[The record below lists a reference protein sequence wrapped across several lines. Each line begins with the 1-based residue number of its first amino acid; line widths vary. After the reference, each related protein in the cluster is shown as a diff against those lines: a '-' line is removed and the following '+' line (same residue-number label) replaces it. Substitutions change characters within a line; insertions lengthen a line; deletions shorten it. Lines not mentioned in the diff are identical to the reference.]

1 MKVVHYCPT
10 RYAQARVLDRSVGC
24 CADRRAEGVHGEYRA
39 HARDLDAR
47 HHADVADPERRPI
60 LTRLSTYPRV
70 RGLAIGAFAET
81 SADVRLLLRETAEA
95 AAARFWRDAGATS
108 ATAAQSVYMSV
119 CRRRWGAEFALQGA
133 RMRIA
138 RAYLVAG
145 QAEPAPRDP
154 RGGGFDPGDAAA
166 FAAAS
171 APSLFRASRRARAGS
186 PRAAAELLRPP
197 ARCAHDF
204 GRAPPA
210 RTDGTGVVSRCLR
223 VGGVPCEWVRGAMC
237 QRWSNLTA

>member
-1 MKVVHYCPT
+1 M
-10 RYAQARVLDRSVGC
+10 AARHLRRCLARSDVRAFSRAACFSRSVSGF
-24 CADRRAEGVHGEYRA
+24 
-39 HARDLDAR
+39 
-47 HHADVADPERRPI
+47 
-60 LTRLSTYPRV
+60 RLRV
-70 RGLAIGAFAET
+70 RGLVIGAFAET

-119 CRRRWGAEFALQGA
+119 YRRRWGAEFALQGA

-138 RAYLVAG
+138 RAYLVTG

-171 APSLFRASRRARAGS
+171 APSLPGVPQGQSGFASR
-186 PRAAAELLRPP
+186 
-197 ARCAHDF
+197 
-204 GRAPPA
+204 
-210 RTDGTGVVSRCLR
+210 
-223 VGGVPCEWVRGAMC
+223 GG
-237 QRWSNLTA
+237 

>member
-1 MKVVHYCPT
+1 MAMESRQNLATLTIPT
-10 RYAQARVLDRSVGC
+10 AA
-24 CADRRAEGVHGEYRA
+24 
-39 HARDLDAR
+39 
-47 HHADVADPERRPI
+47 
-60 LTRLSTYPRV
+60 
-70 RGLAIGAFAET
+70 
-81 SADVRLLLRETAEA
+81 A

-119 CRRRWGAEFALQGA
+119 YRRRWGAEFALQGA

-171 APSLFRASRRARAGS
+171 APSLPGVPQGQSGFASR
-186 PRAAAELLRPP
+186 
-197 ARCAHDF
+197 
-204 GRAPPA
+204 
-210 RTDGTGVVSRCLR
+210 
-223 VGGVPCEWVRGAMC
+223 GG
-237 QRWSNLTA
+237 

>member
-1 MKVVHYCPT
+1 MHGEYE
-10 RYAQARVLDRSVGC
+10 AHARVLD
-24 CADRRAEGVHGEYRA
+24 
-39 HARDLDAR
+39 AR
-47 HHADVADPERRPI
+47 HQTGVADPERRPI

-70 RGLAIGAFAET
+70 RGLVIGAFAET

-119 CRRRWGAEFALQGA
+119 YRRRWGAEFALQGA

-138 RAYLVAG
+138 RAYLVTG

-171 APSLFRASRRARAGS
+171 APSLPGGGGGG
-186 PRAAAELLRPP
+186 
-197 ARCAHDF
+197 DDD
-204 GRAPPA
+204 
-210 RTDGTGVVSRCLR
+210 DGGGGGVVD
-223 VGGVPCEWVRGAMC
+223 GYM
-237 QRWSNLTA
+237 

>member
-1 MKVVHYCPT
+1 M
-10 RYAQARVLDRSVGC
+10 
-24 CADRRAEGVHGEYRA
+24 DRRKDEHARRVRAPRGVAEGDVVVAQRVAIAVARRRA
-39 HARDLDAR
+39 QEA
-47 HHADVADPERRPI
+47 PE
-60 LTRLSTYPRV
+60 
-70 RGLAIGAFAET
+70 GLAARTVALDHRRVERTAHLRRQRAVLPDLLGGTHLCGLIGAFAET

-119 CRRRWGAEFALQGA
+119 YRRRWGAEFALQGA

-138 RAYLVAG
+138 RAYLVTG

-171 APSLFRASRRARAGS
+171 APSLPGVPQGQSGFASR
-186 PRAAAELLRPP
+186 
-197 ARCAHDF
+197 
-204 GRAPPA
+204 
-210 RTDGTGVVSRCLR
+210 
-223 VGGVPCEWVRGAMC
+223 GG
-237 QRWSNLTA
+237 

>member
-1 MKVVHYCPT
+1 MNWSLDDLPAGRHGGDSPL
-10 RYAQARVLDRSVGC
+10 AVLLQHFFRAPDGSAGFLD
-24 CADRRAEGVHGEYRA
+24 ADVIAA

-70 RGLAIGAFAET
+70 RGLVIGAFAET

-119 CRRRWGAEFALQGA
+119 YRRRWGAEFALQGA

-138 RAYLVAG
+138 RAYLVTG

-171 APSLFRASRRARAGS
+171 APSLPGVPQGQSGFASR
-186 PRAAAELLRPP
+186 
-197 ARCAHDF
+197 
-204 GRAPPA
+204 
-210 RTDGTGVVSRCLR
+210 
-223 VGGVPCEWVRGAMC
+223 GG
-237 QRWSNLTA
+237 

>member
-1 MKVVHYCPT
+1 MPDALLARRATGEDEGRGVCDHLHDVKMVHYCPT
-10 RYAQARVLDRSVGC
+10 RYTQARVLDRSVGC

-119 CRRRWGAEFALQGA
+119 YRRRWGAEFALQGA

-138 RAYLVAG
+138 RAYLVTG

-171 APSLFRASRRARAGS
+171 APSLPGVPQGQSGFASR
-186 PRAAAELLRPP
+186 
-197 ARCAHDF
+197 
-204 GRAPPA
+204 
-210 RTDGTGVVSRCLR
+210 
-223 VGGVPCEWVRGAMC
+223 GG
-237 QRWSNLTA
+237 

>member
-1 MKVVHYCPT
+1 M
-10 RYAQARVLDRSVGC
+10 
-24 CADRRAEGVHGEYRA
+24 HGEYEA

-47 HHADVADPERRPI
+47 HHAGVADPERRPI

-70 RGLAIGAFAET
+70 RGLVIGAFAET

-119 CRRRWGAEFALQGA
+119 YRRRWGAEFALQGA

-138 RAYLVAG
+138 RAYLVTG
-145 QAEPAPRDP
+145 QAEPTPRDP
-154 RGGGFDPGDAAA
+154 RGAVGSTPAMRR
-166 FAAAS
+166 
-171 APSLFRASRRARAGS
+171 PSRPPLRHPFRASRRARAGS

-197 ARCAHDF
+197 TRRAHDF
-204 GRAPPA
+204 GDA
-210 RTDGTGVVSRCLR
+210 RRRPGRT
-223 VGGVPCEWVRGAMC
+223 VRNSFLGFC
-237 QRWSNLTA
+237 V

>member
-1 MKVVHYCPT
+1 M
-10 RYAQARVLDRSVGC
+10 
-24 CADRRAEGVHGEYRA
+24 HGEYQA

-70 RGLAIGAFAET
+70 RGLVIGAFAET

-119 CRRRWGAEFALQGA
+119 YRRRWGAEFALQGA

-138 RAYLVAG
+138 RAYLATAG
-145 QAEPAPRDP
+145 
-154 RGGGFDPGDAAA
+154 G
-166 FAAAS
+166 
-171 APSLFRASRRARAGS
+171 ARAA
-186 PRAAAELLRPP
+186 RP
-197 ARCAHDF
+197 ARRRVRPRRCGGLRGRLCAIPS
-204 GRAPPA
+204 GRPA
-210 RTDGTGVVSRCLR
+210 GPERVRLARRLSCCGRQPAVPMTSDARRRPGRTVRDSFLGVCV
-223 VGGVPCEWVRGAMC
+223 
-237 QRWSNLTA
+237 